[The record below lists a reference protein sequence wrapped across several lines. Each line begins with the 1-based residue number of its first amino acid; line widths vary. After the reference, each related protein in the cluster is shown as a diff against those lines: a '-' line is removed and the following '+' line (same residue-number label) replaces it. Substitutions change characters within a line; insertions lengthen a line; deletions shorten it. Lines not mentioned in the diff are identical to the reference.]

1 MLTLMPHALPAEV
14 LGFWSADQVAAPG
27 DGARLASVRRRAA
40 AEVLVLELA
49 GFRVFRISCAW

>member
-1 MLTLMPHALPAEV
+1 MPHALPAEV